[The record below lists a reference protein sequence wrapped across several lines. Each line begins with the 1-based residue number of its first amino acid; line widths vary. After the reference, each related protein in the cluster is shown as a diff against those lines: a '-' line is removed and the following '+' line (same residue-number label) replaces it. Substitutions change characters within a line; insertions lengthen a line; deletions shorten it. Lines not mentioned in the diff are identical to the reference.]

1 MVKVRSRVYSSQKI
15 KLNGGVIHFING
27 NADISEELYREL
39 VDRKLPNIYKE
50 GDEPEYKTSLES
62 KLRQEVSEGNEEFKN
77 EINRLKNIIESQKIE
92 LAKKDEEIKSWKKA
106 VEDLQKGTPSS
117 KEEKKEDDKE
127 IETEKAEKGDEDIDD
142 ELFNELNTLTV
153 KQLIEMGMTEEG
165 GGFEEKDLK
174 NKKKDEIIKMIM
186 SKS

>member
-27 NADISEELYREL
+27 NADISEELYQEL

-77 EINRLKNIIESQKIE
+77 EINRLKNIIESQKVE
-92 LAKKDEEIKSWKKA
+92 LDKKDEEIKSWKKA
-106 VEDLQKGTPSS
+106 VEDLQKVISPS
-117 KEEKKEDDKE
+117 KEEKKDDKE

>member
-27 NADISEELYREL
+27 NADISEELYQEL

-50 GDEPEYKTSLES
+50 GNEPEYKTSLES

-77 EINRLKNIIESQKIE
+77 EINRLKNIIESQKVE
-92 LAKKDEEIKSWKKA
+92 LDKKDEEIKSWKKA
-106 VEDLQKGTPSS
+106 VEDLQKGISPS
-117 KEEKKEDDKE
+117 KEEKKDDKE
-127 IETEKAEKGDEDIDD
+127 IEIEKVEKGDEDIDD

>member
-27 NADISEELYREL
+27 NADISEELYQEL

-77 EINRLKNIIESQKIE
+77 EINRLKNIIESQKVE
-92 LAKKDEEIKSWKKA
+92 LDKKDEEIKSWKKA
-106 VEDLQKGTPSS
+106 VEDLQKGISPS
-117 KEEKKEDDKE
+117 KEEKKDDKE

-153 KQLIEMGMTEEG
+153 EQLIEMGMTEEG

>member
-1 MVKVRSRVYSSQKI
+1 MVKVRSRAYSSQKI

-27 NADISEELYREL
+27 NADISEELYQEL

-77 EINRLKNIIESQKIE
+77 EINRLKNIIESQKVE
-92 LAKKDEEIKSWKKA
+92 LDKKDEEIKSWKKA
-106 VEDLQKGTPSS
+106 VEDLQKGISPS
-117 KEEKKEDDKE
+117 KEEKKDDKE
-127 IETEKAEKGDEDIDD
+127 IETEKVEKGDEDIDD

>member
-27 NADISEELYREL
+27 NADISEELYQEL

-77 EINRLKNIIESQKIE
+77 EINRLKNIIESQKVE
-92 LAKKDEEIKSWKKA
+92 LDKKDEEIKSWKKA
-106 VEDLQKGTPSS
+106 VEDLQKGISPF
-117 KEEKKEDDKE
+117 KEEKKDDKE
-127 IETEKAEKGDEDIDD
+127 IETEKVEKGDEDIDD

-174 NKKKDEIIKMIM
+174 NKKKDEIIKMIV

>member
-1 MVKVRSRVYSSQKI
+1 MVKVRSRVYNSQKI

-39 VDRKLPNIYKE
+39 VDRKFPNIYKE

-77 EINRLKNIIESQKIE
+77 EINRLKNIIESQKVE
-92 LAKKDEEIKSWKKA
+92 LDKKDEEIKSWKKA
-106 VEDLQKGTPSS
+106 VEDLQKGISPS
-117 KEEKKEDDKE
+117 KEEKKDDKE
-127 IETEKAEKGDEDIDD
+127 IETEKVEKGDEDIDD

>member
-27 NADISEELYREL
+27 NADISEKLYQEI

-77 EINRLKNIIESQKIE
+77 EINRLKNIIESQKVE

-106 VEDLQKGTPSS
+106 VEDLQKGIPSS

>member
-27 NADISEELYREL
+27 NADISEELYQEL

-77 EINRLKNIIESQKIE
+77 EINRLKNIIESQKVE
-92 LAKKDEEIKSWKKA
+92 LDKKDEEIKSWKKA
-106 VEDLQKGTPSS
+106 VEDLQKGISPS
-117 KEEKKEDDKE
+117 KEEKKDDKE

-174 NKKKDEIIKMIM
+174 NKKKDEIIKMIV

>member
-15 KLNGGVIHFING
+15 KLNGGVIRFING
-27 NADISEELYREL
+27 NADISEELYQEL

-92 LAKKDEEIKSWKKA
+92 LDKKDEEIKSWKKA
-106 VEDLQKGTPSS
+106 VEDLQKGISPS
-117 KEEKKEDDKE
+117 KEEKKDDKE

-142 ELFNELNTLTV
+142 ELFNELNALTV

>member
-27 NADISEELYREL
+27 NADISEELYQEL

-62 KLRQEVSEGNEEFKN
+62 KLRQEISEGNEEFKN
-77 EINRLKNIIESQKIE
+77 EINRLKNIIESQKVE
-92 LAKKDEEIKSWKKA
+92 LDKKDEEIKSWKKA
-106 VEDLQKGTPSS
+106 VEDLQKGISPS
-117 KEEKKEDDKE
+117 KEEKKDDKE
-127 IETEKAEKGDEDIDD
+127 IETEKVEKGDEDIDD

>member
-1 MVKVRSRVYSSQKI
+1 MVRVRSRVYGSQKI
-15 KLNGGVIHFING
+15 KLNGGVIQFISG
-27 NADISEELYREL
+27 NADISEKLYQEI

-77 EINRLKNIIESQKIE
+77 EINRLKNIIESQKVE
-92 LAKKDEEIKSWKKA
+92 LAKKDEEIESWKKA
-106 VEDLQKGTPSS
+106 VEDLQKGIPSF

-142 ELFNELNTLTV
+142 ELLNELNTLTV

>member
-15 KLNGGVIHFING
+15 KLNGGVIHFINE
-27 NADISEELYREL
+27 NADISEELYQEL

-77 EINRLKNIIESQKIE
+77 EINRLKNIIESQKVE
-92 LAKKDEEIKSWKKA
+92 LDKKDEEIKSWKKA
-106 VEDLQKGTPSS
+106 VEDLQKGISPS
-117 KEEKKEDDKE
+117 KEEKKDDKE
-127 IETEKAEKGDEDIDD
+127 IETEKVEKGDEDIDD

>member
-27 NADISEELYREL
+27 NADISEELYQEL

-77 EINRLKNIIESQKIE
+77 EINRLKNIIESQKVE
-92 LAKKDEEIKSWKKA
+92 LDKKDEEIKSWKKA
-106 VEDLQKGTPSS
+106 VEDLQKGISPS
-117 KEEKKEDDKE
+117 KEEKKDDKE
-127 IETEKAEKGDEDIDD
+127 IEIEKVEKGDEDIDD

>member
-27 NADISEELYREL
+27 NADISKELYQEL

-77 EINRLKNIIESQKIE
+77 EINRLKNIIESQKVE
-92 LAKKDEEIKSWKKA
+92 LDKKDEEIKSWKKA
-106 VEDLQKGTPSS
+106 VEDLQKGISPS
-117 KEEKKEDDKE
+117 KEEKKDDKE

>member
-27 NADISEELYREL
+27 NADISEELYQEL

-77 EINRLKNIIESQKIE
+77 EINRLKNIIESQKVE
-92 LAKKDEEIKSWKKA
+92 LDKKDEEIKSWKKA
-106 VEDLQKGTPSS
+106 VEDLQKGISPS
-117 KEEKKEDDKE
+117 KEEKKDDKE

-153 KQLIEMGMTEEG
+153 KQLIEMGITEEG